1 MAIIFN
7 MLVIYIML
15 FRFRLKGVDYLLSFI
30 LAVIDII
37 YALTGILNFSLF
49 VSVSG
54 RFHEV
59 RLYCIIT
66 RIIMDCVSTTG
77 LNTVVVLAIVRYLAI
92 CKKLV
97 LSKPLALTILLII
110 SSIPIAGILVHIYN
124 SRPILNSKTPTCP
137 FDAPFDPIYNKLL
150 IWLNVH
156 PLIYLVAITACYIP
170 IMRYYSK
177 MELILSEFES
187 ASSTNSSIE
196 TSKDIQAYQSSH
208 AQSESSQKSD
218 KTSSLTNPY
227 KPQKFLPILKITLII
242 LMYFIEILPY
252 FSIQA
257 YLSITNNTEQI
268 SELTVQIT
276 LLLVDFIPLTNTF
289 LILFI
294 HEETW
299 QELRLWGVV
308 WGNWIIQSF

>member
-7 MLVIYIML
+7 LLVIYIML

-30 LAVIDII
+30 LAIIDIT

-49 VSVSG
+49 VSASG
-54 RFHEV
+54 KYHEN

-92 CKKLV
+92 CKKFI
-97 LSKPLALTILLII
+97 LSKHFALAILIII
-110 SSIPIAGILVHIYN
+110 SSIPITGLLTFIYN
-124 SRPILNSKTPTCP
+124 SKPILNSKTSTCSFGVP
-137 FDAPFDPIYNKLL
+137 FDSVYNKLL
-150 IWLNVH
+150 IWLNLY
-156 PLIYLVAITACYIP
+156 PFIYLVTITACYIP

-177 MELILSEFES
+177 MKIVLSECGS
-187 ASSTNSSIE
+187 TSSVNSSIE
-196 TSKDIQAYQSSH
+196 TSKDIQAYQSLNS
-208 AQSESSQKSD
+208 QSENPQKPN
-218 KTSSLTNPY
+218 KFSSLTNTY
-227 KPQKFLPILKITLII
+227 RFQKFLPILKIASII
-242 LMYFIEILPY
+242 IMYFVELMPY
-252 FSIQA
+252 YSIQI

-268 SELTVQIT
+268 SELSVQIT
-276 LLLVDFIPLTNTF
+276 LLLADFIPLTNTF

-299 QELRLWGVV
+299 QELRLLGVV